1 MRNSRYRYTRL
12 VMVFDA
18 ILLGLLALALMAW
31 PLDVAHSMG
40 LGDFADLEWF
50 SRFIGLALFSFA
62 AHMATTSRAAHDTAF
77 RRMALM
83 MIVVSASLASMLY
96 VGPGTLTNGRWAA
109 IGFGAVWAVLYAIT
123 LPIKTVGLTEE
134 SASA

>member
-12 VMVFDA
+12 VMVIDA
-18 ILLGLLALALMAW
+18 ILLGLLALGLMAW
-31 PLDVAHSMG
+31 PLDVAHNLG
-40 LGDFADLEWF
+40 LPDFADLEWF
-50 SRFIGLALFSFA
+50 SRIIGLSIFAFA

-83 MIVVSASLASMLY
+83 MIVVSGSFASMLY

-109 IGFGAVWAVLYAIT
+109 IAFGGLWTLLYAVT

-134 SASA
+134 TPSA